1 MIIVPF
7 VSVLILAILVTN
19 CFSIATNGETAS
31 AAVSGGNLQ
40 SYVDDY
46 DNNNN
51 TSNKT
56 RRAVTSESNL
66 QSNYSLTDKFGIKK
80 MYPTKPGGMEW
91 YIDMINPKS
100 DGIFS
105 ITDNYNITKQT
116 DGSWRIDA
124 PLVRMNVITPP
135 GAEPWKNIEITGYAK
150 VISMSSPNITAALDW
165 TARGGRQNAA
175 VPCEGTALHGGLH
188 VDGSVGWKKEI
199 WQHGGYTDER
209 AKAKVTD
216 PILGRWIGWKVV
228 MYNIN
233 NDTAVKMESYIDN
246 KNTNY
251 WVKVTDL
258 VDDGGW
264 FSNSPDNIFYSAN
277 CGKAK
282 DYIII
287 NGGPIATF
295 RSDNLVWDFKKLSVR
310 EIIPG
315 EKIYNQ
321 P

>member
-1 MIIVPF
+1 MIIAPF

-19 CFSIATNGETAS
+19 CFGVATYGETQS
-31 AAVSGGNLQ
+31 AAVSEGNLQ
-40 SYVDDY
+40 SYIDDY
-46 DNNNN
+46 DNNN
-51 TSNKT
+51 T
-56 RRAVTSESNL
+56 
-66 QSNYSLTDKFGIKK
+66 TDKFGIKK
-80 MYPTKPGGMEW
+80 MYPTSEGGMEW
-91 YIDMINPKS
+91 YIDTINPKN

-116 DGSWRIDA
+116 DGSWRIDV
-124 PLVRMNVITPP
+124 PMVRMNVITPS

-150 VISMSSPNITAALDW
+150 VVSMSSPNNTTTALDW
-165 TARGGRQNAA
+165 SARGGRQNAG

-216 PILGRWIGWKVV
+216 SILGRWIGWKVV

-233 NDTAVKMESYIDN
+233 NDTAVKMESYLDY

-264 FSNSPDNIFYSAN
+264 YADTPDNIFYSAN

-287 NGGPIATF
+287 NGGPIVTF
-295 RSDNLVWDFKKLSVR
+295 RSDYLVWDFKKLSVR
-310 EIIPG
+310 EIIPE

>member
-1 MIIVPF
+1 MIIAPF

-19 CFSIATNGETAS
+19 CFGVATYGETQS
-31 AAVSGGNLQ
+31 AAVSEGNLQ
-40 SYVDDY
+40 SYIDDY
-46 DNNNN
+46 DNNN
-51 TSNKT
+51 T
-56 RRAVTSESNL
+56 
-66 QSNYSLTDKFGIKK
+66 TDKFGIKK
-80 MYPTKPGGMEW
+80 MYPTSEGGMEW
-91 YIDMINPKS
+91 YIDTINPKN

-116 DGSWRIDA
+116 DGSWRIDV
-124 PLVRMNVITPP
+124 PMVRMNVITPS

-150 VISMSSPNITAALDW
+150 VVSMSSPNNTTTALDW
-165 TARGGRQNAA
+165 SARGGRQNAG

-209 AKAKVTD
+209 AKAKVTES
-216 PILGRWIGWKVV
+216 ILGRWIGWKVV

-233 NDTAVKMESYIDN
+233 NDTAVKMESYLDY

-264 FSNSPDNIFYSAN
+264 YADTPDNIFYSAN

-287 NGGPIATF
+287 NGGPIVTF
-295 RSDNLVWDFKKLSVR
+295 RSDYLVWDFKKLSVR
-310 EIIPG
+310 EIIPE

>member
-1 MIIVPF
+1 MIIAPF
-7 VSVLILAILVTN
+7 VLVLILAILVTN
-19 CFSIATNGETAS
+19 CFGVATYGETNNT
-31 AAVSGGNLQ
+31 AVSEGNLQ
-40 SYVDDY
+40 SYINDY
-46 DNNNN
+46 DDNNN
-51 TSNKT
+51 
-56 RRAVTSESNL
+56 A
-66 QSNYSLTDKFGIKK
+66 TDKFGIKK
-80 MYPTKPGGMEW
+80 MYPTSEGGREW

-100 DGIFS
+100 DRTFS

-124 PLVRMNVITPP
+124 PMVRMNVIIPP

-150 VISMSSPNITAALDW
+150 VVSMSSPNYTTSLDW
-165 TARGGRQNAA
+165 SARGGRQNAGI
-175 VPCEGTALHGGLH
+175 PCEGTALHGGLH
-188 VDGSVGWKKEI
+188 IDGSVGWKKEI

-216 PILGRWIGWKVV
+216 SILGRWIGWKVV

-233 NDTAVKMESYIDN
+233 NDTAVKMESYLDN

-264 FSNSPDNIFYSAN
+264 YADSPDNIFYSAN

-287 NGGPIATF
+287 NGGPIVTF
-295 RSDNLVWDFKKLSVR
+295 RSDYLVWDFKKLSVR
-310 EIIPG
+310 EIIPE

>member
-1 MIIVPF
+1 MIIAPF

-19 CFSIATNGETAS
+19 CFGVATYEETQS
-31 AAVSGGNLQ
+31 AAVSEGNLQ
-40 SYVDDY
+40 SYIDDY
-46 DNNNN
+46 DNNN
-51 TSNKT
+51 T
-56 RRAVTSESNL
+56 
-66 QSNYSLTDKFGIKK
+66 TDKFGIKK
-80 MYPTKPGGMEW
+80 MYPTSEGGMEW
-91 YIDMINPKS
+91 YIDTINPKN

-116 DGSWRIDA
+116 DGSWRIDV
-124 PLVRMNVITPP
+124 PMVRMNVITPS

-150 VISMSSPNITAALDW
+150 VVSMSSPNNTTTALDW
-165 TARGGRQNAA
+165 SARGGRQNAG

-216 PILGRWIGWKVV
+216 SILGRWIGWKVV

-233 NDTAVKMESYIDN
+233 NDTAVKMESYLDY

-264 FSNSPDNIFYSAN
+264 YADTPDNIFYSAN

-287 NGGPIATF
+287 NGGPIVTF
-295 RSDNLVWDFKKLSVR
+295 RSDYLVWDFKKLSVR
-310 EIIPG
+310 EIIPE